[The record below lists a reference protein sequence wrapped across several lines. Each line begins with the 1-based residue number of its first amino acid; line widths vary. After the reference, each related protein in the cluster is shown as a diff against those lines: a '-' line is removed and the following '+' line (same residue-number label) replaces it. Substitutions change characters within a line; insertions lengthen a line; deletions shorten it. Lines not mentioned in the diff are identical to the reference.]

1 VTTETPVSSVSSVSS
16 VVRYL
21 VCGAVLTA
29 ALPAAAQMAGS
40 PSAGYKREAGV
51 PASALPAALREIGFD
66 QNLDR
71 QVPFDIPFTDE
82 QGHDVHLGDYFGARP
97 VVLAFVYYGCPL
109 LCTQVLNALASA
121 LDVLSLQPGADFEV
135 VTISFDPRETPALAA
150 AKKDLALR
158 RYQRPGAA
166 GAWHFLTGEQPAIER
181 ATRTAGFRFVWD
193 QGLKQF
199 AHPTGIIVLTPGG
212 RVARYLFGIEYGP
225 RDLRLAIVDASAG
238 KVGSPVDSFLLYCY
252 HYDPMSGR
260 YGLVIMRTIRLA
272 GAATVLTLALFVA
285 MMLHRE
291 HLARR
296 STQHP
301 TPSTQ
306 HPTPS
311 TQHPAPSTQH
321 PHPAPGTRHSAP
333 GTLFPHRG
341 PR

>member
-1 VTTETPVSSVSSVSS
+1 MSSVSS
-16 VVRYL
+16 VVRH
-21 VCGAVLTA
+21 VICSFKRVLSFVS
-29 ALPAAAQMAGS
+29 LPFVSFVSFVPFVSFVSCVLISAPVFAQMAGS
-40 PSAGYKREAGV
+40 PATGYKREAGL

-82 QGHDVHLGDYFGARP
+82 QGHPVRLGDYFGTRP
-97 VVLAFVYYGCPL
+97 VVLAFVYYSCPL

-121 LDVLSLQPGADFEV
+121 LDVLSLQPGVDFEV

-150 AKKDLALR
+150 AKKDLSLR

-166 GAWHFLTGEQPAIER
+166 DAWHFLTGEQPAIAR
-181 ATRTAGFRFVWD
+181 ATQAAGFRFVWD
-193 QGLKQF
+193 AGLKQF

-252 HYDPMSGR
+252 HYDPMTGR

-272 GAATVLTLALFVA
+272 GAATVLALAMFVGL
-285 MMLHRE
+285 MLRRE
-291 HLARR
+291 HQAHRR
-296 STQHP
+296 TE
-301 TPSTQ
+301 
-306 HPTPS
+306 
-311 TQHPAPSTQH
+311 HPAPSTLSVHQ
-321 PHPAPGTRHSAP
+321 GSR
-333 GTLFPHRG
+333 
-341 PR
+341 

>member
-1 VTTETPVSSVSSVSS
+1 MSSVSSVSS
-16 VVRYL
+16 VVRSL
-21 VCGAVLTA
+21 ICSVKRVFSFVSFV
-29 ALPAAAQMAGS
+29 PFVSFVSFISISVPVFAQMAGS
-40 PSAGYKREAGV
+40 PVTGYKREAGL

-82 QGHDVHLGDYFGARP
+82 QGHPVRLGDYFGTRP

-121 LDVLSLQPGADFEV
+121 LDVLSLQPGVDFEV

-150 AKKDLALR
+150 AKKDLSLK

-166 GAWHFLTGEQPAIER
+166 DAWHFLTGEQPAIAR
-181 ATRTAGFRFVWD
+181 ATQAAGFRFVWD
-193 QGLKQF
+193 AGLKQF

-225 RDLRLAIVDASAG
+225 RDLRLAIVDASEG
-238 KVGSPVDSFLLYCY
+238 RVGSPVDSFLLYCY
-252 HYDPMSGR
+252 HYDPMTGR

-272 GAATVLTLALFVA
+272 GAATVLTLVMFVGL
-285 MMLHRE
+285 MLRRE
-291 HLARR
+291 HVARR

-301 TPSTQ
+301 APGTQ
-306 HPTPS
+306 HPAPAPS
-311 TQHPAPSTQH
+311 TQHPAP
-321 PHPAPGTRHSAP
+321 
-333 GTLFPHRG
+333 GTLFVRG

>member
-1 VTTETPVSSVSSVSS
+1 VKAHTPRSTVSSASTVSSVFAVST
-16 VVRYL
+16 VVGRLICSFKRVVSFVPFVSFVFL
-21 VCGAVLTA
+21 VSFVLISA
-29 ALPAAAQMAGS
+29 PVFAQMAGA
-40 PSAGYKREAGV
+40 PTAGYKREAGV

-82 QGHDVHLGDYFGARP
+82 QGHEVHLGDYFGTRP

-121 LDVLSLQPGADFEV
+121 LDVLSLRPGADFEV
-135 VTISFDPRETPALAA
+135 VTISFDPREKPALAA
-150 AKKDLALR
+150 AKKDLSLR

-166 GAWHFLTGEQPAIER
+166 GAWHFLTGEQPAIAR
-181 ATRTAGFRFVWD
+181 ATQAAGFRFVWD
-193 QGLKQF
+193 EGLKQF

-252 HYDPMSGR
+252 HYDPMTGR

-272 GAATVLTLALFVA
+272 GATTVLALALFVGV
-285 MMLHRE
+285 MLHRE

-296 STQHP
+296 
-301 TPSTQ
+301 
-306 HPTPS
+306 
-311 TQHPAPSTQH
+311 TQHPAPST
-321 PHPAPGTRHSAP
+321 SS
-333 GTLFPHRG
+333 PHRG